1 MIERVRGTVVA
12 LHVDGAVLD
21 VGGVGFRLEMSR
33 TTLRDLPQM
42 GEPAVALTYL
52 HVRDEALQ
60 LFGFSSE
67 EERELFLRLISVSKI
82 GPKLALAALSVRRPR
97 EVRRAI
103 AAGDVAFFQSVPG
116 IGKKTAERLILELRE
131 TMAAIEGSIT
141 GPLADEEDGS
151 EVHLAKAALAEL
163 GMTAAEAEHL
173 LRDAD
178 PDTSANELVRV
189 ALRKRR

>member
-1 MIERVRGTVVA
+1 VIERVSGTVVA
-12 LHVDGAVLD
+12 VNADGAVLD

-33 TTLRDLPQM
+33 TTLRDLPSI
-42 GEPAVALTYL
+42 GESAVALTHL

-131 TMAAIEGSIT
+131 TMTALEGSIA
-141 GPLADEEDGS
+141 GLSSGDDDESELQLARS
-151 EVHLAKAALAEL
+151 ALAEL
-163 GMTAAEAEHL
+163 GMTAAEIEHL

-178 PDTSANELVRV
+178 PSAAADDLVRS